1 MFIVSCPWSSGVEVC
16 ERSSLKLSQ
25 SARRRFSRGIVGIMI
40 RGAPEPVFQVPAG
53 TGTGRNFKK
62 VPAGTGTIEQLPFL

>member
-1 MFIVSCPWSSGVEVC
+1 MFN
-16 ERSSLKLSQ
+16 SLIEIHK
-25 SARRRFSRGIVGIMI
+25 FIPGDVKET

-62 VPAGTGTIEQLPFL
+62 DPAGTGTRKLPRTGEHLLFLHHNLPRF